1 MKNLLEFII
10 IHLVEHP
17 EDVKIDETQDEQGAV
32 YTIHVNNE
40 DIGRIIGK
48 GGSVI
53 HSIRNIGRIRAIK
66 EGMRAKIV
74 VADNTEA
81 VVASEVAE
89 APSEA
94 VVE

>member
-17 EDVKIDETQDEQGAV
+17 EDVKIEETQDAQGSV
-32 YTIHVNNE
+32 FTISVHPE

-53 HSIRNIGRIRAIK
+53 HSIRNISRIRAIK
-66 EGMRAKIV
+66 EGIRAKIV
-74 VADNTEA
+74 IADSTPAQE
-81 VVASEVAE
+81 
-89 APSEA
+89 
-94 VVE
+94 

>member
-1 MKNLLEFII
+1 MKNLLEYII

-17 EDVKIDETQDEQGAV
+17 EDVVIDETSDEQGAI
-32 YTIHVNNE
+32 YTIHVNQE

-53 HSIRNIGRIRAIK
+53 HAIRNIGRIRAIK

-74 VADNTEA
+74 VADTQ
-81 VVASEVAE
+81 AE
-89 APSEA
+89 
-94 VVE
+94 

>member
-17 EDVKIDETQDEQGAV
+17 EDVQIDESQDEQGAV

-53 HSIRNIGRIRAIK
+53 HSIRNISRIRAIK

-74 VADNTEA
+74 VADNTE
-81 VVASEVAE
+81 VAAE
-89 APSEA
+89 
-94 VVE
+94 